1 MSHSFQI
8 GSLNV
13 EENNFSNINVYPN
26 PAKDFINI
34 NIDVLTPNKTEIAVF
49 DVLGRNVYSKSLGN
63 LNVGEIT
70 VNINTE
76 KLKSGLYYIHVLNNN
91 KSEVIDVNLVK

>member
-1 MSHSFQI
+1 M
-8 GSLNV
+8 
-13 EENNFSNINVYPN
+13 
-26 PAKDFINI
+26 
-34 NIDVLTPNKTEIAVF
+34 
-49 DVLGRNVYSKSLGN
+49 YSKSLGN